1 MGKLTYE
8 WQAVDYI
15 LKMFGYKISLA
26 RRAYADFVAK
36 GVALG
41 RRPGLVGGG
50 LIRSVGGWSAIKA
63 LRSKSSRVM
72 GDERILGSS
81 DFVEAVLKYADEAY
95 ETRTFAI
102 AKGVDLNYILSTVS
116 DYFGIEREYIKGTG
130 KQPKVSLARAI
141 VCLLAVDK
149 LKLSSREVARRLGLT
164 PSAVSKALVRAK
176 YDTQSEA
183 IWKEI
188 MKSQS

>member
-1 MGKLTYE
+1 
-8 WQAVDYI
+8 V
-15 LKMFGYKISLA
+15 A

-41 RRPGLVGGG
+41 RRPELVGGG

-63 LRSKSSRVM
+63 LRSNSPRVM

-81 DFVEAVLKYADEAY
+81 NFVEAVLKHADEAY
-95 ETRTFAI
+95 EMSTFVI
-102 AKGVDLNYILSTVS
+102 AKGIDLNYVLSTVS
-116 DYFGIEREYIKGTG
+116 DYFGIERKYIKGTG
-130 KQPKVSLARAI
+130 KQPTVSLARAI
-141 VCLLAVDK
+141 VCRLAVDK
-149 LKLSSREVARRLGLT
+149 LKISGREVARQLGLT